1 MIAAVGWQ
9 EWRAMLTGVVAQIES
24 SHPWLSELDST
35 CGDGDH
41 GTTMLRAANAIE
53 KCVAKPVRPVQD
65 LLSDVAWAFMGLDGG
80 ATGPLL
86 GSFFLGLSEATGS
99 KDELDAHSLA
109 EAFDAGLAT
118 LAQQTR
124 AQVGDKTM
132 MDAFLPAIQAM
143 RQAAQT
149 SQDIGQMLS
158 AAATAASEG
167 AASTKNYVAKAGRA
181 KYLGEKTL
189 GTQDPGATSVS
200 LLFRGLCEGLRQVD
214 LQRTGDV
221 GSVERRSQRR

>member
-1 MIAAVGWQ
+1 MVATAGWQ
-9 EWRAMLTGVVAQIES
+9 EWRAMLTGVIAELES
-24 SHPWLSELDST
+24 AHAWLSELDST

-53 KCVAKPVRPVQD
+53 KCVAKPVRPVKD
-65 LLSDVAWAFMGLDGG
+65 LLRDVAWAFMGLDGG

-99 KDELDAHSLA
+99 KAEFDATSLA
-109 EAFDAGLAT
+109 EAFDAGLGT
-118 LAQQTR
+118 LARQTR

-143 RQAAQT
+143 RHAAQT
-149 SQDIGQMLS
+149 SPNIGQVLS
-158 AAATAASEG
+158 AAAAAASEG
-167 AASTKNYVAKAGRA
+167 AASTKNYVAKIGRA

-200 LLFRGLCEGLRQVD
+200 LLFKGLCEGLRQME
-214 LQRTGDV
+214 LQTTGDA
-221 GSVERRSQRR
+221 GSVERRS